1 MNDEPNNPPVI
12 LITLAVAVVLIL
24 AANAV
29 RPADSDQLEKSIK
42 LASAMLGFPMA
53 VFAAV
58 KSLLGITQAFGFATR
73 EDVVPAGVTA
83 GAGALLVLAS
93 AIA

>member
-1 MNDEPNNPPVI
+1 MNPNQP
-12 LITLAVAVVLIL
+12 LIWISVLVGIALLAVAAL
-24 AANAV
+24 AQ
-29 RPADSDQLEKSIK
+29 PTFGEPLEKTIK
-42 LASAMLGFPMA
+42 LASAVLGFAMA
-53 VFAAV
+53 IFAAV
-58 KSLLGITQAFGFATR
+58 KSILGITQAFGLATR